1 MSPPL
6 KSEVDRMATKWTTI
20 TFIQAFLQG
29 KLGRK
34 RVHGTYRVLD
44 GDHCKVLVRATTNYG
59 RPSGNDLIAIN
70 LDTAKERVSFFH
82 SHNTSCF
89 TYRMNKVLDTYP
101 SPKLPATVLNEADG
115 ELLASGVID
124 FNDNEMLIEIGDKPY
139 LLYRKKGVKDA
150 VVLWEGVNTFSE
162 LDAIPARAATISEAK
177 ELIKDPPGA
186 VQLCGIWWAHKQP
199 VGFQPPALDDSILKV
214 LSGPVNPLEHGY
226 KLEDCSIY
234 AGGSPDC
241 TIQTLV
247 PYPELLDSSLDS
259 RAKGYLDARD
269 TWNETCNALTT
280 RVPPEYKGL
289 TIKKNRYSLNATRY
303 ERTGAILRTS
313 EGVFVKGIITNKE
326 DWDNKQKLDSWYK
339 LDSKVNRIK
348 L

>member
-1 MSPPL
+1 MT
-6 KSEVDRMATKWTTI
+6 TKWLTV

-44 GDHCKVLVRATTNYG
+44 GDHCKILVRATTNYG
-59 RPSGNDLIAIN
+59 RPSGNEVVAIN

-82 SHNTSCF
+82 SHNTHCF
-89 TYRMNKVLDTYP
+89 TYRMNKVLNTHAAP
-101 SPKLPATVLNEADG
+101 HLPATVLNEADG

-139 LLYRKKGVKDA
+139 LLYRKKKDDA
-150 VVLWEGVNTFSE
+150 VVLWEGISTFSE
-162 LDAIPARAATISEAK
+162 LNTIPARAATISEAK

-186 VQLCGIWWAHKQP
+186 VQLCGIWWVHKQP
-199 VGFQPPALDDSILKV
+199 VEFQPPTLNESILKV

-234 AGGSPDC
+234 AGWGDSESA
-241 TIQTLV
+241 IQTLV
-247 PYPELLDSSLDS
+247 PHPELLADLLDS
-259 RAKGYLDARD
+259 RAKSYLAARGV
-269 TWNETCNALTT
+269 WNEACNIVKT
-280 RVPPEYKGL
+280 RTPPEYRGL
-289 TIKKNRYSLNATRY
+289 TVEKNKYAINATTY
-303 ERTGAILRTS
+303 ETPGVILRTS
-313 EGVFVKGIITNKE
+313 VGVFVKGVITNKE
-326 DWDNKQKLDSWYK
+326 DWGNKQKLGSWYK
-339 LDSKVNRIK
+339 LDSKINRIK